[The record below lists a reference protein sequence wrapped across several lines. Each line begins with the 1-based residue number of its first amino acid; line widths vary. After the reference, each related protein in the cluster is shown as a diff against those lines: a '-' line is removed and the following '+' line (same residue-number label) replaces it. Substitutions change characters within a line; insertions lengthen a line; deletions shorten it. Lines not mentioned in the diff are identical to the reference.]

1 MVKKVSSLIVPEKN
15 ITPHSLRKTFIELAL
30 NNNEDF
36 ISIINATGH
45 ATVEMVKYY
54 DTRDCLK
61 NNAIH
66 SIARSI

>member
-1 MVKKVSSLIVPEKN
+1 MVKDLAFQVIPEKH

-30 NNNEDF
+30 NNKEDF

-45 ATVEMVKYY
+45 STVEMINYY
-54 DTRDCLK
+54 DTRSALK

-66 SIARSI
+66 SIATLI